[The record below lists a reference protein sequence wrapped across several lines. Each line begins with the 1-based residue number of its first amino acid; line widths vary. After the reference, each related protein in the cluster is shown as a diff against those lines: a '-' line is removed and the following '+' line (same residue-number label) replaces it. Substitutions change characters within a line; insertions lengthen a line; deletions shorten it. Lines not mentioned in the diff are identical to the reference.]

1 MKVLL
6 VGSGGREH
14 ALAWKLSRSKS
25 VYRLLAAPGNPG
37 IGALARNLP
46 NTAAEDVP
54 GVVRAAL
61 DHRVDLVVVGPEA
74 PLEAGLADELS
85 AAGIKVFGPTASAA
99 RIESSKAWAKDLM
112 RRHGIP
118 TAEHK
123 TFHSAAPAHRYIRSM
138 PEGAAVIKADG
149 LAGGKGVVL
158 PTTKGEAER
167 AVSSMMGGAFGKA
180 GSTVVVEERLSGVEV
195 SVFAFVDGTKVS
207 AEVAA
212 CDYKRVY
219 DGDRG
224 PNTGG
229 MGAYSPPEF
238 WTDDLAGLVR
248 RQILEPTARA
258 MVAEGC
264 PYQGV
269 IYAGLMVTLEGP
281 KVIEFNCRFGDPET
295 QVVLPRLA
303 TDLVDVC
310 AATAEGR
317 LEDVEVVWDGR
328 AHVAVVMASGGYPGR
343 YATGDPITGLESAAA
358 SALVFHAGTA
368 STPEGGI
375 VTSGGRVLAV
385 TGSGA
390 DLSEARARAYD
401 SVRAIKFDRAHYR
414 TDVAG
419 RAVGAPV

>member
-14 ALAWKLSRSKS
+14 ALAWKLSRRES

-85 AAGIKVFGPTASAA
+85 AADIKVFGPTASAA

-158 PTTKGEAER
+158 PATKGEAER

-195 SVFAFVDGTKVS
+195 SVFAFVDGAKVS

-258 MVAEGC
+258 MVTEGC

-343 YATGDPITGLESAAA
+343 YATGDPIAGLESAAA